1 MREWCPAVR
10 HINHKVMTALATTS
24 STVWQWAKLKFD
36 PSEPRTSNPEW
47 QAQHGVLVVF
57 TDGQEHRIYYNPG
70 VLSLLKRG
78 DTVLCH
84 YRRGKWRMAAEQPP
98 ELIQKLE
105 QRRIDS
111 PAYND
116 FDPVPQAPSAPT
128 VPPAATALQTPSTL
142 PVPPAAT
149 APAKQ
154 PTSRDV
160 AEIVGI
166 FQELKAALP
175 EAQETTIRA
184 FSSTLFMQRRKEE
197 PEF

>member
-1 MREWCPAVR
+1 
-10 HINHKVMTALATTS
+10 MTALATTS
-24 STVWQWAKLKFD
+24 SNIWQWAKLKFD

-111 PAYND
+111 PVHSE
-116 FDPVPQAPSAPT
+116 FDPVPQAPNAPT
-128 VPPAATALQTPSTL
+128 VPLVSALPATP
-142 PVPPAAT
+142 

-160 AEIVGI
+160 GEIVDI

-175 EAQETTIRA
+175 EAQETTVRA
-184 FSSTLFMQRRKEE
+184 FASTLFMQRRKEDA
-197 PEF
+197 EF

>member
-1 MREWCPAVR
+1 
-10 HINHKVMTALATTS
+10 MTALATTS
-24 STVWQWAKLKFD
+24 SNTWQWAKLKFD

-47 QAQHGVLVVF
+47 QAQHGALVVF

-105 QRRIDS
+105 QLRIAS
-111 PAYND
+111 PANNE
-116 FDPVPQAPSAPT
+116 FDPVPQAPSAPA
-128 VPPAATALQTPSTL
+128 VPQTPT
-142 PVPPAAT
+142 AASE
-149 APAKQ
+149 PAKQ

-160 AEIVGI
+160 DVVEIVDI

>member
-10 HINHKVMTALATTS
+10 HINNKIMTVLATTS
-24 STVWQWAKLKFD
+24 SNVWQWAKLKFD

-70 VLSLLKRG
+70 VLSLLKRE

-98 ELIQKLE
+98 ELIRKLE

-111 PAYND
+111 PAHSE
-116 FDPVPQAPSAPT
+116 FDPVPQAPSVSAVPSA
-128 VPPAATALQTPSTL
+128 PPAAP
-142 PVPPAAT
+142 
-149 APAKQ
+149 APAK

-160 AEIVGI
+160 AEIVDI

>member
-1 MREWCPAVR
+1 
-10 HINHKVMTALATTS
+10 MTALATTS

-47 QAQHGVLVVF
+47 QAQHGTLVVF

-111 PAYND
+111 PAHND
-116 FDPVPQAPSAPT
+116 FDPVSQNPSVPT
-128 VPPAATALQTPSTL
+128 VPPVSPPTVTL
-142 PVPPAAT
+142 D
-149 APAKQ
+149 PAKQ
-154 PTSRDV
+154 PTRRDV
-160 AEIVGI
+160 VESVGI
-166 FQELKAALP
+166 IKLIKGALP

-184 FSSTLFMQRRKEE
+184 FSSTLFMRRRKEE
-197 PEF
+197 PGF

>member
-1 MREWCPAVR
+1 
-10 HINHKVMTALATTS
+10 MTALATTS

-47 QAQHGVLVVF
+47 QAQHGALVVF

-98 ELIQKLE
+98 ELIQTLE

-111 PAYND
+111 PAHSD
-116 FDPVPQAPSAPT
+116 FDPVPQAPNVPDVPQA
-128 VPPAATALQTPSTL
+128 PPAALVQ
-142 PVPPAAT
+142 
-149 APAKQ
+149 AKP
-154 PTSRDV
+154 PTSHDV
-160 AEIVGI
+160 VEIVGI

>member
-1 MREWCPAVR
+1 
-10 HINHKVMTALATTS
+10 MTALATTS
-24 STVWQWAKLKFD
+24 SNTWQWAKLKFD

-105 QRRIDS
+105 LRQIAS
-111 PAYND
+111 PAHND
-116 FDPVPQAPSAPT
+116 FDPVPQAPSAST
-128 VPPAATALQTPSTL
+128 VPPTTPATP
-142 PVPPAAT
+142 
-149 APAKQ
+149 APAK

-160 AEIVGI
+160 AEIVDI

-175 EAQETTIRA
+175 EAQETTVRA
-184 FSSTLFMQRRKEE
+184 FASTLFIQRRKDE

>member
-1 MREWCPAVR
+1 
-10 HINHKVMTALATTS
+10 MTALATTS
-24 STVWQWAKLKFD
+24 ATVWQWAKLKFD

-111 PAYND
+111 PAHSE
-116 FDPVPQAPSAPT
+116 FDPVPQAPSVSAVPSA
-128 VPPAATALQTPSTL
+128 PPAAS
-142 PVPPAAT
+142 
-149 APAKQ
+149 AK

-160 AEIVGI
+160 AEIVDI